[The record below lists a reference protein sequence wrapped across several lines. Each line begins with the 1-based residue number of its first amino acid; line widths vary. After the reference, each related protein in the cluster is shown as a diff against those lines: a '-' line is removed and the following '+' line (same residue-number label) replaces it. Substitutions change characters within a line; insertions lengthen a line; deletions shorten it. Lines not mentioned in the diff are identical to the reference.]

1 MASLIT
7 PQFERYVAEQT
18 IARGTVQFDEFIFA
32 NIPGL
37 NENNLAQHLTIPTSA
52 QIVHRQAV
60 SQSGV
65 INENAVVY
73 SVTIGTEVGDFDF
86 NFIGLINRSKN
97 LLAVAVQTDTVKKI
111 RNKNAVQ
118 GNSITRNMLLE
129 FSGAKA
135 LTGINVNANTWQI
148 DFTVRLHG
156 LDEKIRLT
164 NRDLYGRAVFF
175 DDSFL
180 VKRKTGN
187 QFTIQPGNAYVEGV
201 RMDLGTEHHLTAN
214 SLPCSIYA
222 DVVHHCT
229 VTGEYQT
236 EIKYLTQSKAD
247 YVDTANRQHYVQ
259 ILADID
265 SQGNVTDRRLL
276 SPFLGMNP
284 LTLDDTTENTKDKRG
299 HTHKLPIAS
308 TIQRG
313 ITQLSS
319 ATNSNSETQSAT
331 SKAVKTA
338 YDKAVEAKTTADGKV
353 GLNGNESING
363 EKTFENRIV
372 AKRNIRISDNPHY
385 ASYGDHLNI
394 GANNGDCWF
403 EYKSSNREIGTLRM
417 HANGDFTY
425 KRNKIYHEGAKPQ
438 FNTDIEDKPDTLAG
452 YGIGDFKVEQG
463 QGDAN
468 DYKTDGNY
476 YLASGQNLPEN
487 GEWHIEVV
495 SGGATNAVRQ
505 IARKAND
512 NKIKTRFFN
521 GSNWSEWK
529 DAGGDGVPIGAVV
542 SFPRAV
548 TNPVGFLRADGS
560 TFSQQTFP
568 NLYRTLGDSNQL
580 PDLTRSDV
588 GMTAYFAVDNIP
600 AGWIAFDEIA
610 TQVTEQRY
618 PELYRHLVGKYGS
631 IERVP
636 KVADRFLRNA
646 GNGLSVGQTQEDE
659 FKRHTHKVFSAEPS
673 HRSAS
678 IEGLQNDNN
687 LLDAG
692 LVTAINDSYWIDNGW
707 MTPDVNSNFATGGD
721 ETRPKS
727 LILKL
732 CIKALNS
739 FDNVVFWIKS
749 HGEVTNTGALD
760 AGRLAQGLQ
769 DKADRNHTHTVSQI
783 TDFNQS
789 VREIVTQ
796 SITQGFS
803 QNLAETGWCKLPN
816 GMILQWGKFNKGH
829 GFVSNEQRLVTFPI
843 TFPNKVLFVG
853 LTEFTNAWSYSTTV
867 ENRQRMTNS
876 GFYVISQHNDSMYF
890 ALGF

>member
-37 NENNLAQHLTIPTSA
+37 NENNLAQYLTMPTSA

-201 RMDLGTEHHLTAN
+201 RMDLGAEHHLTAN

-284 LTLDDTTENTKDKRG
+284 LTLDDTTENNKDKQG

-308 TIQRG
+308 LVKKG
-313 ITQLSS
+313 IVKLFSGYDSDAEDMAATPKAIKGLKALIDAITRNLGNYIPNSKKSS
-319 ATNSNSETQSAT
+319 AVNSNSADTVAT
-331 SKAVKTA
+331 SAAVKTA
-338 YDKAVEAKTTADGKV
+338 YDKGVEAKTA
-353 GLNGNESING
+353 
-363 EKTFENRIV
+363 
-372 AKRNIRISDNPHY
+372 
-385 ASYGDHLNI
+385 
-394 GANNGDCWF
+394 ANNAQSSANAANNNANLRVSKSGD
-403 EYKSSNREIGTLRM
+403 EMTGS
-417 HANGDFTY
+417 
-425 KRNKIYHEGAKPQ
+425 
-438 FNTDIEDKPDTLAG
+438 LAIAG
-452 YGIGDFKVEQG
+452 SQSGGF
-463 QGDAN
+463 
-468 DYKTDGNY
+468 
-476 YLASGQNLPEN
+476 ASGLML
-487 GEWHIEVV
+487 
-495 SGGATNAVRQ
+495 
-505 IARKAND
+505 K
-512 NKIKTRFFN
+512 NK
-521 GSNWSEWK
+521 
-529 DAGGDGVPIGAVV
+529 AGGPNTSVFVD
-542 SFPRAV
+542 FY
-548 TNPVGFLRADGS
+548 
-560 TFSQQTFP
+560 QT
-568 NLYRTLGDSNQL
+568 
-580 PDLTRSDV
+580 
-588 GMTAYFAVDNIP
+588 DNIP
-600 AGWIAFDEIA
+600 RASMWMRDAGNNS
-610 TQVTEQRY
+610 TQIEFLNTPEGADWYRDSRQNVFTITSSGNLWSRAYGWLHDFFAKQNDINNVWKELNNNVMKRGDFISNWY
-618 PELYRHLVGKYGS
+618 PNHYNGTTVYKIRHLNLMITVMHATGGKELILPEHYDGHFGVWATDRGTGS
-631 IERVP
+631 I
-636 KVADRFLRNA
+636 
-646 GNGLSVGQTQEDE
+646 S
-659 FKRHTHKVFSAEPS
+659 
-673 HRSAS
+673 
-678 IEGLQNDNN
+678 
-687 LLDAG
+687 
-692 LVTAINDSYWIDNGW
+692 
-707 MTPDVNSNFATGGD
+707 VNSNYPVGNNRVRVGGRD
-721 ETRPKS
+721 DTAVAVLVVGYK
-727 LILKL
+727 
-732 CIKALNS
+732 
-739 FDNVVFWIKS
+739 NV
-749 HGEVTNTGALD
+749 
-760 AGRLAQGLQ
+760 
-769 DKADRNHTHTVSQI
+769 
-783 TDFNQS
+783 
-789 VREIVTQ
+789 
-796 SITQGFS
+796 
-803 QNLAETGWCKLPN
+803 
-816 GMILQWGKFNKGH
+816 
-829 GFVSNEQRLVTFPI
+829 
-843 TFPNKVLFVG
+843 
-853 LTEFTNAWSYSTTV
+853 
-867 ENRQRMTNS
+867 
-876 GFYVISQHNDSMYF
+876 
-890 ALGF
+890 

>member
-7 PQFERYVAEQT
+7 PQFESYVAEQT

-37 NENNLAQHLTIPTSA
+37 NENNLAQYLTMPTST

-118 GNSITRNMLLE
+118 GNSITRNILLE

-201 RMDLGTEHHLTAN
+201 RMDLGAEHHLTAN
-214 SLPCSIYA
+214 SLPCSIYV

-265 SQGNVTDRRLL
+265 SQGNVTDHRLL

-284 LTLDDTTENTKDKRG
+284 LTLDDTTENTKDERG

-308 TIQRG
+308 LVKKG
-313 ITQLSS
+313 IVKLFSGYDSDAEDMAATPKAIKGLKALIDAITRNLGNYIPNSKKSS
-319 ATNSNSETQSAT
+319 RVDSNSADDVAT
-331 SKAVKTA
+331 SAAVKTA
-338 YDKAVEAKTTADGKV
+338 YDKAIAAEELANKKWTAKSATETEPGI
-353 GLNGNESING
+353 LP
-363 EKTFENRIV
+363 
-372 AKRNIRISDNPHY
+372 ISH
-385 ASYGDHLNI
+385 
-394 GANNGDCWF
+394 
-403 EYKSSNREIGTLRM
+403 
-417 HANGDFTY
+417 
-425 KRNKIYHEGAKPQ
+425 
-438 FNTDIEDKPDTLAG
+438 
-452 YGIGDFKVEQG
+452 
-463 QGDAN
+463 
-468 DYKTDGNY
+468 KTDGADKNKF
-476 YLASGQNLPEN
+476 ASEYAVGEAAKKGLPL
-487 GEWHIEVV
+487 
-495 SGGATNAVRQ
+495 
-505 IARKAND
+505 
-512 NKIKTRFFN
+512 
-521 GSNWSEWK
+521 
-529 DAGGDGVPIGAVV
+529 GAVV
-542 SFPRAV
+542 SFPRAM
-548 TNPVGFLRADGS
+548 TNPIGFLRADGT
-560 TFSQQTFP
+560 TFNQQTFP
-568 NLYRTLGDSNQL
+568 DLYRVLGSDKL

-600 AGWIAFDEIA
+600 NGWIAFDEIA

-631 IERVP
+631 INSVP

-646 GNGLSVGQTQEDE
+646 GNGLSVGQTQEDAIRNITGK
-659 FKRHTHKVFSAEPS
+659 FGPVDGGGRHTGAFKQEESFGYGATLGDSRWWVSFD
-673 HRSAS
+673 AS
-678 IEGLQNDNN
+678 RVVPIANEN
-687 LLDAG
+687 
-692 LVTAINDSYWIDNGW
+692 
-707 MTPDVNSNFATGGD
+707 
-721 ETRPKS
+721 RPKS

-732 CIKALNS
+732 CIKAINS
-739 FDNVVFWIKS
+739 LDDVVFWIKS
-749 HGEVTNTGALD
+749 HGEITNAGALD

-769 DKADRNHTHTVSQI
+769 DKADRNHTHTASQI
-783 TDFNQS
+783 TDFNQATSQIINAAITYQKIGDFEIRKYPDGTMIQTCRKHMLTGDYSKVNFNWAVAFVEMPILTATAQYYNS
-789 VREIVTQ
+789 VGDHDTI
-796 SITQGFS
+796 
-803 QNLAETGWCKLPN
+803 
-816 GMILQWGKFNKGH
+816 
-829 GFVSNEQRLVTFPI
+829 I
-843 TFPNKVLFVG
+843 TFVQGTSNSACHLVCG
-853 LTEFTNAWSYSTTV
+853 ETYN
-867 ENRQRMTNS
+867 NS
-876 GFYVISQHNDSMYF
+876 GEIAYVNII
-890 ALGF
+890 AIGRWKR

>member
-37 NENNLAQHLTIPTSA
+37 NENNLAQYLTMPTSA

-65 INENAVVY
+65 INENTVVY

-187 QFTIQPGNAYVEGV
+187 QFTIQPGTAYVEGV
-201 RMDLGTEHHLTAN
+201 RMDLGAEHHLTAN

-247 YVDTANRQHYVQ
+247 YLDTANRQHYVQ

-284 LTLDDTTENTKDKRG
+284 LTLDDTTENTKAKLG

-308 TIQRG
+308 LVKKG
-313 ITQLSS
+313 IVKLFSGYDSDAEDMAATPKAIKGLKALIDAITRNLGNYIPNSKKSS
-319 ATNSNSETQSAT
+319 AVDSNSADTVAT
-331 SKAVKTA
+331 SAAVKTA
-338 YDKAVEAKTTADGKV
+338 YDKGVEAEE
-353 GLNGNESING
+353 L
-363 EKTFENRIV
+363 
-372 AKRNIRISDNPHY
+372 
-385 ASYGDHLNI
+385 
-394 GANNGDCWF
+394 ANTKW
-403 EYKSSNREIGTLRM
+403 T
-417 HANGDFTY
+417 
-425 KRNKIYHEGAKPQ
+425 AKPA
-438 FNTDIEDKPDTLAG
+438 TETEP
-452 YGIGDFKVEQG
+452 GILPISH
-463 QGDAN
+463 
-468 DYKTDGNY
+468 KTDGADKNKF
-476 YLASGQNLPEN
+476 ASEYAVGEAAKKGLPL
-487 GEWHIEVV
+487 
-495 SGGATNAVRQ
+495 
-505 IARKAND
+505 
-512 NKIKTRFFN
+512 
-521 GSNWSEWK
+521 
-529 DAGGDGVPIGAVV
+529 GAVV

-560 TFSQQTFP
+560 TFNAQSFP
-568 NLYRTLGDSNQL
+568 DLYRTLGNSNQL

-600 AGWIAFDEIA
+600 NGWIAFDEIA

-618 PELYRHLVGKYGS
+618 PELYRHLIDKYGS
-631 IERVP
+631 IASVP

-659 FKRHTHKVFSAEPS
+659 FKRHTHKVFAHWLEHPS
-673 HRSAS
+673 SS
-678 IEGLQNDNN
+678 LIGYINNNDK
-687 LLDAG
+687 LDAG
-692 LVTAINDSYWIDNGW
+692 LVSTVSDDNWTDNGW
-707 MTPDVNSNFATGGD
+707 LTPRLDSKMATGGD

-727 LILKL
+727 LVLKL

-739 FDNVVFWIKS
+739 FDDVIFWIKS
-749 HGEVTNTGALD
+749 HGEVTNAGALD

-769 DKADRNHTHTVSQI
+769 DKAERNHTHTVSQI

-796 SITQGFS
+796 SITQ
-803 QNLAETGWCKLPN
+803 NLAETGWCKLPN
-816 GMILQWGKFNKGH
+816 GMILQWGLAVLNRGY
-829 GFVSNEQRLVTFPI
+829 GRTTDTYITFPI
-843 TFPNKVLFVG
+843 RFPSSCFNVVMSYGVMTDKRVTQDPVLASLDQTG
-853 LTEFTNAWSYSTTV
+853 MTV
-867 ENRQRMTNS
+867 RQQSDRDV
-876 GFYVISQHNDSMYF
+876 VIYWRTI
-890 ALGF
+890 GV

>member
-156 LDEKIRLT
+156 LDEKNRLT

-284 LTLDDTTENTKDKRG
+284 LTLDDTNENTQDKLG

-308 TIQRG
+308 LVKKG
-313 ITQLSS
+313 IVKLFSGYDSDAEDMAATPKAIKGLKALIDAITRNLGNYIPNSKKSS
-319 ATNSNSETQSAT
+319 RVDSNSADDVAT
-331 SKAVKTA
+331 SSAVKTA
-338 YDKAVEAKTTADGKV
+338 YD
-353 GLNGNESING
+353 L
-363 EKTFENRIV
+363 
-372 AKRNIRISDNPHY
+372 
-385 ASYGDHLNI
+385 
-394 GANNGDCWF
+394 ANS
-403 EYKSSNREIGTLRM
+403 KQSPAT
-417 HANGDFTY
+417 
-425 KRNKIYHEGAKPQ
+425 
-438 FNTDIEDKPDTLAG
+438 TLAE
-452 YGIGDFKVEQG
+452 YGIENFKVEPFV
-463 QGDAN
+463 GDIN
-468 DYKTDGNY
+468 TLKTDGIY
-476 YLASGQNLPEN
+476 AITQASRSQNLPVAGN
-487 GEWHIEVV
+487 SCHIQV
-495 SGGATNAVRQ
+495 
-505 IARKAND
+505 I
-512 NKIKTRFFN
+512 
-521 GSNWSEWK
+521 
-529 DAGGDGVPIGAVV
+529 AGGDGHWCRQVAYIAYSTDMYERHQTSYQTDSWSAWKKLNTDGIPIGAVV

-568 NLYRTLGDSNQL
+568 DLYRTLGDSNQL
-580 PDLTRSDV
+580 PDLTRGDM

-600 AGWIAFDEIA
+600 SGWIAFDSIRSTV
-610 TQVTEQRY
+610 TQQNY

-631 IERVP
+631 LSNVP
-636 KVADRFLRNA
+636 LAEDRFIRNA
-646 GNGLSVGQTQEDE
+646 SNNLSVGETQSDE
-659 FKRHTHKVFSAEPS
+659 IKKHVHKVRTHWVNSSDSNIFYDKTKTVIDSRLRTS
-673 HRSAS
+673 TTTD
-678 IEGLQNDNN
+678 DNLSDN
-687 LLDAG
+687 GFMHPLLD
-692 LVTAINDSYWIDNGW
+692 SP
-707 MTPDVNSNFATGGD
+707 MATGGD

-727 LILKL
+727 LVLKL
-732 CIKALNS
+732 CIKAKNT
-739 FDNVVFWIKS
+739 FDDVQFWVKAFGVV
-749 HGEVTNTGALD
+749 ENAGALD
-760 AGRLAQGLQ
+760 AGTLAQNMQALSERVEQ
-769 DKADRNHTHTVSQI
+769 KIEENKQSTLREITNAKADINQQFLQAKQDLSQI
-783 TDFNQS
+783 GTLKKVWEGNVNSGQIEIAEKCFGKTLIFYLRLSEESNYDPNTTELVSFEVGAEDEGGGRLTS
-789 VREIVTQ
+789 IREIV
-796 SITQGFS
+796 
-803 QNLAETGWCKLPN
+803 
-816 GMILQWGKFNKGH
+816 
-829 GFVSNEQRLVTFPI
+829 SNYNYRQVVP
-843 TFPNKVLFVG
+843 K
-853 LTEFTNAWSYSTTV
+853 EFTVYIAGDGKTITIGQLNARSIKRIYI
-867 ENRQRMTNS
+867 R
-876 GFYVISQHNDSMYF
+876 
-890 ALGF
+890 